1 MGSLRLTL
9 CVLALSG
16 FASEAIAA
24 EPESPARVL
33 FKEGRELAA
42 AGNYQA
48 ACPKFEQSLALEVGL
63 GTQFNLAD
71 CWEHIGRNAS
81 AHALFLGAA
90 ASAKAA
96 GQSDREQVLRD
107 RAAALEPRISKLVVE
122 VSSSDAKL
130 VVKRDELPIE
140 PEQWGR
146 GLPIDAGT
154 YVISAKAPHKQPY
167 REIIEI
173 KPGQA
178 VASVVIPE
186 LTPDE
191 PVLAAAPVTTKPAA
205 PMPPAA
211 PAAASDRD
219 RRLTY
224 KSVSLG
230 VLGVGALTLGTVMG
244 LRYKSAN
251 DAAKEVCPSGKGCSE
266 GEILEHQRLLDRASL
281 SRTVSYIG
289 FGGGAACLAGA
300 VAFYFLDKPK
310 PSSVA
315 KVSAAPV
322 LGPSGFYG
330 GVVSGAF

>member
-1 MGSLRLTL
+1 VRSSRVAL

-16 FASEAIAA
+16 VASEAIAA
-24 EPESPARVL
+24 DSDPPARVL

-42 AGNYQA
+42 AGKYKE

-96 GQSDREQVLRD
+96 GQTEREQVLRD
-107 RAAALEPRISKLVVE
+107 RAAALAPRISKLVVE
-122 VSSSDAKL
+122 VNADDPKL

-146 GLPIDAGT
+146 GIAVDAGT
-154 YVISAKAPHKQPY
+154 YVISAKAPGKQSF
-167 REIIEI
+167 RQTIEV
-173 KPGQA
+173 KVGQP
-178 VASVVIPE
+178 VVSVVVPE
-186 LTPDE
+186 LKPDAPE
-191 PVLAAAPVTTKPAA
+191 PAVVLEAPKKTLPPTA
-205 PMPPAA
+205 PPPS
-211 PAAASDRD
+211 PTSDAE

-251 DAAKEVCPSGKGCSE
+251 DAAKEVCPTGRGCSE

-281 SRTVSYIG
+281 SRTLSYIG

-300 VAFYFLDKPK
+300 VGFYFFDKPRAS
-310 PSSVA
+310 PP
-315 KVSAAPV
+315 KVSAVPAM
-322 LGPSGFYG
+322 GPAGFYG

>member
-1 MGSLRLTL
+1 M
-9 CVLALSG
+9 
-16 FASEAIAA
+16 AA
-24 EPESPARVL
+24 DPDSPARSL

-96 GQSDREQVLRD
+96 GQLDREQVLRD

-122 VSSSDAKL
+122 VSSDDPKL

-140 PEQWGR
+140 PEKWGR
-146 GLPIDAGT
+146 GMPIDAGK
-154 YVISAKAPHKQPY
+154 YVISAKAPHKQAFS
-167 REIIEI
+167 ETVEI

-178 VASVVIPE
+178 VATVVIPE
-186 LTPDE
+186 LKSDE
-191 PVLAAAPVTTKPAA
+191 PEPVVAPVPVKEASPQ
-205 PMPPAA
+205 PVVPPST
-211 PAAASDRD
+211 SDRD
-219 RRLTY
+219 RQITY

-244 LRYKSAN
+244 LRYKSSN
-251 DAAKEVCPSGKGCSE
+251 DAAKEVCPSGRGCSE
-266 GEILEHQRLLDRASL
+266 GEILEHQRLVDRASL

-300 VAFYFLDKPK
+300 A
-310 PSSVA
+310 
-315 KVSAAPV
+315 SAAAPLV
-322 LGPSGFYG
+322 SRVRWPSTFSTSRSRRAPPRFRRFRCW
-330 GVVSGAF
+330 VPPASTAEWSAARSEERA